1 MSVIDYD
8 RLSGAVGLC
17 IDRLVRPIVQNIL
30 YLGKSLGPIIY
41 PISIGVIA
49 TWVIGVFFGGG
60 FFFLMH
66 PNSEK
71 QAAYS
76 GSADLSAS
84 LTESPLVFRS
94 ISEGRPLSA
103 GLEPPLG
110 CLANCPH
117 SLDLQVSPRTRS
129 DHGVQR
135 TTSQPVSRHK
145 PHPAPAPK

>member
-17 IDRLVRPIVQNIL
+17 IDRLIRPIVQNIL

-66 PNSEK
+66 PHWEK

-94 ISEGRPLSA
+94 ISEGRLSA

-110 CLANCPH
+110 CSANCLH

-135 TTSQPVSRHK
+135 TTSQAVSRHK